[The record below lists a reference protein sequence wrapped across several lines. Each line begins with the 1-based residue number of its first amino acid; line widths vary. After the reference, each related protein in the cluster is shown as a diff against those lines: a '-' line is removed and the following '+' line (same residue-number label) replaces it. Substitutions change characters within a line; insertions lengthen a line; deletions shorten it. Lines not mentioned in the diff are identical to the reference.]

1 MQKSCFFKINVI
13 RKIILIVLGM
23 FVGIANGLFGSGGGM
38 IAVPALKYVSG
49 LDQKSAQATAIAV
62 ILPVSII
69 SAVIY
74 ILGGKYDLMIGLY
87 VGGGAIVGAVL
98 GAFVMS
104 KLSNKFLTI
113 IFCLLMIAGGVKII
127 CS

>member
-1 MQKSCFFKINVI
+1 MQKSCFFKINII

>member
-1 MQKSCFFKINVI
+1 MQKSCFFKISVI
-13 RKIILIVLGM
+13 KKIILIVLGM
-23 FVGIANGLFGSGGGM
+23 FVGVANGLFGSGGGM

-49 LDQKSAQATAIAV
+49 LNQKNAQATAIAV

-69 SAVIY
+69 SALVY
-74 ILGGKYDLMIGLY
+74 ILGGKYDLMLGVY

-98 GAFVMS
+98 GAFVLS
-104 KLSNKFLTI
+104 KLSNKILSI
-113 IFCLLMIAGGVKII
+113 LFCLLMIAGGIKII